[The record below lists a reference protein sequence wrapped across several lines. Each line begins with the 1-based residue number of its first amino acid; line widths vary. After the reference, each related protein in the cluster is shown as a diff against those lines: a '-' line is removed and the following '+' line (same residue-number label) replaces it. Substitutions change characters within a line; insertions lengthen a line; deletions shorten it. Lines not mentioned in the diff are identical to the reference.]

1 MHRLTGAKL
10 TKLIDV
16 QLVIRECWAL
26 KLAVP
31 ALKRRRILG
40 DFVKPVKQEKFY
52 AASAKLKLNLRL
64 AKPPSIVSSQFAAT
78 FVLNSK

>member
-26 KLAVP
+26 NLAVP

-40 DFVKPVKQEKFY
+40 DFVKPVKQESFM
-52 AASAKLKLNLRL
+52 APLLS
-64 AKPPSIVSSQFAAT
+64 
-78 FVLNSK
+78 